1 MTEICNREV
10 EEWRMKR
17 NQQDLKM
24 SDMNRRI
31 YFLETEKNLS
41 ESEIKEL
48 QILKFARDVESNR
61 VTNNEMSSKPKR
73 LSLTDVRLKRVKA

>member
-1 MTEICNREV
+1 MAD
-10 EEWRMKR
+10 EEESTRFEDVR
-17 NQQDLKM
+17 YEQTDL
-24 SDMNRRI
+24 
-31 YFLETEKNLS
+31 FLETEKNLS

>member
-1 MTEICNREV
+1 
-10 EEWRMKR
+10 MKR

-48 QILKFARDVESNR
+48 QILKLARDVESSR

>member
-1 MTEICNREV
+1 
-10 EEWRMKR
+10 MKR